1 MSDAIDITEPS
12 ERPKPK
18 LKLPDAPQSLNAST
32 PPGQQSTRRRPSM
45 LSFRL
50 FSSPVNEGNTR
61 EETAK
66 MTLKEAIEALN
77 KLSMDDDMLL
87 ILGKRLLELMP
98 NTSKV
103 AEAAKLGAFDALAH
117 ALWERGIENADV
129 AHALLPALINLS
141 AGDDDAGLKRT
152 STLVNLDMIAIITSI
167 LNAHSLTDATHV
179 HLNKFELAC
188 EIAHRCVWCLQHCC
202 RRSSAASV
210 PWLAKIQ
217 GAATLPKLI
226 TLTEKY
232 RKSPKLMTRVCFVL
246 ADIAH
251 ALGKAGGA
259 SMGMASAVHLDP
271 KETRLSLIEPIIR
284 VLKSP
289 LTEEGMPKRGCEVH
303 EAAAMALG
311 DVLTSPELCTK
322 AVSAGALRPLVEA
335 MNRYPAAHSLQIN
348 GAAAGQVVERR
359 ERRGRRAPLTANM
372 AYRGRAGCDYGRVGS
387 RRYESAS
394 ASSGTRSAWRWP
406 TTSKRRVTSIKRSRW
421 MCQAG
426 QSITMACTTRLRRWN
441 CDFSGRVWGVCVLF
455 SIPVRRSRM

>member
-32 PPGQQSTRRRPSM
+32 PPGQQSTRRRSSM

-232 RKSPKLMTRVCFVL
+232 KQSPKLMTRVCFVL

-348 GAAAGQVVERR
+348 GCCALVKLWNAASAEGDART
-359 ERRGRRAPLTANM
+359 LTANM
-372 AYRGRAGCDYGRVGS
+372 AYRVGVPDAIMGALKFPQI
-387 RRYESAS
+387 RERLGVERHQECMEVADDIQKAS
-394 ASSGTRSAWRWP
+394 DEYTPEPLMDVPSGP
-406 TTSKRRVTSIKRSRW
+406 KYY
-421 MCQAG
+421 
-426 QSITMACTTRLRRWN
+426 
-441 CDFSGRVWGVCVLF
+441 DGVYDPSQKVEL
-455 SIPVRRSRM
+455 